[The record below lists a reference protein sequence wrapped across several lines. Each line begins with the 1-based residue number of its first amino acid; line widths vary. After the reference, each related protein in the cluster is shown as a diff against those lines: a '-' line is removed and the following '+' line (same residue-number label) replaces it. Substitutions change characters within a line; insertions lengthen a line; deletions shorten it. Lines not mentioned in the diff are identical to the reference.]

1 MKRMG
6 ELRDKWR
13 NSALAAG
20 EASRIIQK
28 RQMLFSEKKGALR
41 TADGLPDVAPIEW
54 YIRWCGGVHFG
65 ANWVS
70 TKSGLPEDHLLGLM
84 K

>member
-1 MKRMG
+1 MSQMGPEKQKPQRSTKEEKETKVKRMG

-54 YIRWCGGVHFG
+54 YI
-65 ANWVS
+65 
-70 TKSGLPEDHLLGLM
+70 E
-84 K
+84 